1 MVFAGQGSQAVGM
14 QSALAERYDVVR
26 DTYAQASEWLGYDL
40 WSVVQDGPA
49 EKLNQTIVT
58 QPALLVAGVATWRV
72 WQAID
77 GPQPILLAGHS
88 LGEYTALVCAR
99 ALDFKAAVPLV
110 QRRAELMQGAVPS
123 DQAAMAAILGLE
135 DEQVV
140 EVCQRA
146 AQDVVVEAVN
156 FNAPGQ
162 VVISG
167 HADGVARAVEL
178 AKGEGARRAI
188 LLNVSVPSHSSLMR
202 DAAASLA
209 EELEATEFA
218 VPETAVLGSTDVEVY
233 RDAEQIRDGLR
244 RQLFSPVRWVATVR
258 SMLDAGVTSF
268 VECGP
273 GKVLTGLS
281 RRIER
286 AVPAVCLDTPAD
298 FDKALV

>member
-1 MVFAGQGSQAVGM
+1 M
-14 QSALAERYDVVR
+14 R
-26 DTYAQASEWLGYDL
+26 DTYAQASDWLGYDL
-40 WSVVQDGPA
+40 WSVVQDGPE

-58 QPALLVAGVATWRV
+58 QPALLVAGVAAWRV
-72 WQAID
+72 WRASD
-77 GPQPILLAGHS
+77 GPQPIMMAGHS

-110 QRRAELMQGAVPS
+110 QRRAELMQSAVPS
-123 DQAAMAAILGLE
+123 DQAAMAAILGLA
-135 DEQVV
+135 DEQVI
-140 EVCQRA
+140 EVCKWA
-146 AQDVVVEAVN
+146 ADEVVVEAVN

-167 HADGVARAVEL
+167 HADGVTRAVEL

-188 LLNVSVPSHSSLMR
+188 LLNVSVPSHSSLMSG
-202 DAAASLA
+202 AAESLA
-209 EELEATEFA
+209 EELNATEFA

-258 SMLDAGVTSF
+258 EMLDSGVTSF

-273 GKVLTGLS
+273 GKVLSGLS

-286 AVPAVCLDTPAD
+286 AAPAVCLDTPQD
-298 FDKALV
+298 FDQALA